1 MFLWIFFFYLK
12 RPVLAMYVCIAS
24 VRYSFMSAYSNISK
38 FKIKRKKNV
47 QHIPPK
53 SPLSLKQSISMLIS
67 VYRRSKCYYRVAVIN
82 AVMLPTTFPACDSIL
97 TCLRPFLSPPETRRH
112 SCSLC
117 VYSVDQ
123 NKGLPR
129 PPEKGSVASCLIS
142 VQFSPPAGSLAGG
155 CTSLNAFGSSWP
167 SSQKEKGNWSFENTS
182 LLNGNWFTLPACGWI
197 SKFQSNAILF
207 PFSAANSSNL
217 KFHLHFLWT

>member
-1 MFLWIFFFYLK
+1 MLSCCQRRFLRVTQSWPAWGPFYRLRK
-12 RPVLAMYVCIAS
+12 HDVTPAPSAS
-24 VRYSFMSAYSNISK
+24 TPS
-38 FKIKRKKNV
+38 IK
-47 QHIPPK
+47 
-53 SPLSLKQSISMLIS
+53 
-67 VYRRSKCYYRVAVIN
+67 
-82 AVMLPTTFPACDSIL
+82 T
-97 TCLRPFLSPPETRRH
+97 
-112 SCSLC
+112 
-117 VYSVDQ
+117 
-123 NKGLPR
+123 KGLPR

-142 VQFSPPAGSLAGG
+142 VQLSPPAGSLAGG